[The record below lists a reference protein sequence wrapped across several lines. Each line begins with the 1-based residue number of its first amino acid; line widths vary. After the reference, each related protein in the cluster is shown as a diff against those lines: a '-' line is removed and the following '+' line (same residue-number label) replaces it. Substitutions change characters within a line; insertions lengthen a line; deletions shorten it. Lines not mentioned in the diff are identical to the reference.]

1 MKNLHQ
7 DHFEDFILTG
17 DFRALNAL
25 TKDFHLSTK
34 IDGSPAV
41 VFGKNPATGK
51 FFVSTKS
58 AFNKVKIKLCHS
70 HEEIDSHFKGEV
82 ADILHDCF
90 DYLPRTNS
98 IFQCDFLGF
107 GNSDVVQPNTI
118 SYLFSEVV
126 TQKIIVS
133 VHTQWATEG
142 ELKDAYVMGSAPQF
156 ESDDDVY
163 FVDNSAHQTVDCE
176 DFVDVI
182 GFIKQMATTVTFA
195 TEKEVKEIKKQINAC
210 IWENR
215 EIIPE
220 EFDNPALISLW
231 KVAESVKLD
240 FLHFCRADRAPASYL
255 YGEEIN
261 HEGFVLQNEE
271 VIVKF
276 VNRRVFSHA
285 NFLNNNKK

>member
-34 IDGSPAV
+34 IDGSPAI
-41 VFGKNPATGK
+41 VFGKNPAIGK

-70 HEEIDSHFKGEV
+70 HEEIDSHFQGEV
-82 ADILHDCF
+82 VDILHDCF

-118 SYLFSEVV
+118 SYIFSEVV

>member
-98 IFQCDFLGF
+98 IFQCDFLGT

-118 SYLFSEVV
+118 SYIFSEVV

>member
-70 HEEIDSHFKGEV
+70 HEEIDSHFQGEV
-82 ADILHDCF
+82 VDILHDCF

-98 IFQCDFLGF
+98 IFQCDFLGT

-118 SYLFSEVV
+118 SYIFSEVV

-261 HEGFVLQNEE
+261 HEGFVLQNGE

>member
-220 EFDNPALISLW
+220 EFDNPTLISLW

>member
-17 DFRALNAL
+17 DFRALNVI

-34 IDGSPAV
+34 MDGSPAV

-70 HEEIDSHFKGEV
+70 HEEIDTHFKGEV

-90 DYLPRTNS
+90 DYLPRTSS

-107 GNSDVVQPNTI
+107 GNSDIVKPNTI
-118 SYLFSEVV
+118 SYLFPEVI

-142 ELKDAYVMGSAPQF
+142 ELKDAYVVGPAPQF

-163 FVDNSAHQTVDCE
+163 FVDNSAYQTIDCE

-210 IWENR
+210 IWEDR
-215 EIIPE
+215 DIVPE
-220 EFDNPALISLW
+220 EFDNPSLISLW
-231 KVAESVKLD
+231 KVAESIKLD
-240 FLHFCRADRAPASYL
+240 FLHFCRSTNAPKSYL

-261 HEGFVLQNEE
+261 HEGFVLQNDE

-276 VNRRVFSHA
+276 VNRRIFSHA

>member
-7 DHFEDFILTG
+7 NHFEDFILTG
-17 DFRALNAL
+17 DFRALNAI

-34 IDGSPAV
+34 MDGSPAV
-41 VFGKNPATGK
+41 VFGKNPATGQ

-58 AFNKVKIKLCHS
+58 AFNKVKIKLFHS
-70 HEEIDSHFKGEV
+70 HEEIDTYFEGEV

-107 GNSDVVQPNTI
+107 GNSDIVKPNTI
-118 SYLFSEVV
+118 SYLFPEVI
-126 TQKIIVS
+126 TQNIIVS
-133 VHTQWATEG
+133 VHTQWATES
-142 ELKDAYVMGSAPQF
+142 ELKDAYVVGPAPQF

-163 FVDNSAHQTVDCE
+163 FVDNSAYQSIDCE

-210 IWENR
+210 IWEDR
-215 EIIPE
+215 DIVPE
-220 EFDNPALISLW
+220 EFDNPSLISLW
-231 KVAESVKLD
+231 KVAESIKLD
-240 FLHFCRADRAPASYL
+240 FLHFCRSTNAPKSYL
-255 YGEEIN
+255 CGEEIN
-261 HEGFVLQNEE
+261 HEGFVLQNDE

-276 VNRRVFSHA
+276 VDRRVFSHA

>member
-17 DFRALNAL
+17 DFRALNAI
-25 TKDFHLSTK
+25 TKDFDLSTK

-41 VFGKNPATGK
+41 VFGKNPTTGK

-70 HEEIDSHFKGEV
+70 HEEIDSHFQGEV

-90 DYLPRTNS
+90 DYLPHTNS

-107 GNSDVVQPNTI
+107 GNSDIVQPNTI

-142 ELKDAYVMGSAPQF
+142 ELKDAYVVGPAPQF

-163 FVDNSAHQTVDCE
+163 FVDNSAYQTVDCE

-210 IWENR
+210 IWEDR
-215 EIIPE
+215 EIVPE
-220 EFDNPALISLW
+220 DFDNPALISLW

-240 FLHFCRADRAPASYL
+240 FLHFCRANHAPASYL
-255 YGEEIN
+255 HGEEIN
-261 HEGFVLQNEE
+261 HEGFVLQNGE

>member
-142 ELKDAYVMGSAPQF
+142 ELKDAYVMGSASQF

>member
-70 HEEIDSHFKGEV
+70 HEEIDSHFQGEV

-98 IFQCDFLGF
+98 IFQCDFLGT

-142 ELKDAYVMGSAPQF
+142 ELKDAYVIDSAPQF

-163 FVDNSAHQTVDCE
+163 FVDNSAHQNVDCE

>member
-1 MKNLHQ
+1 MNTKHL

-17 DFRALNAL
+17 DFRALNVI

-34 IDGSPAV
+34 MDGSPAV

-70 HEEIDSHFKGEV
+70 HEEIDTHFKGEV

-90 DYLPRTNS
+90 DYLPRTSS

-107 GNSDVVQPNTI
+107 GNSDIVKPNTI
-118 SYLFSEVV
+118 SYLFPEVI

-142 ELKDAYVMGSAPQF
+142 ELKDAYVVGPAPQF

-163 FVDNSAHQTVDCE
+163 FVDNSAYQTIDCE

-210 IWENR
+210 IWEDR
-215 EIIPE
+215 DIVPE
-220 EFDNPALISLW
+220 EFDNPSLISLW
-231 KVAESVKLD
+231 KVAESIKLD
-240 FLHFCRADRAPASYL
+240 FLHFCRSTNAPKSYL

-261 HEGFVLQNEE
+261 HEGFVLQNDE

-276 VNRRVFSHA
+276 VNRRIFSHA

>member
-17 DFRALNAL
+17 DFCALNVI

-34 IDGSPAV
+34 MDGSPAV
-41 VFGKNPATGK
+41 VFGKNPVTGK

-70 HEEIDSHFKGEV
+70 HEEIDTHFAGEV
-82 ADILHDCF
+82 ADILHNCL

-107 GNSDVVQPNTI
+107 GNSVIVKPNTI
-118 SYLFSEVV
+118 SYLFPEVI

-142 ELKDAYVMGSAPQF
+142 ELKDAYVVGPAPQF

-163 FVDNSAHQTVDCE
+163 FVDNSAYQTIDCE

-210 IWENR
+210 IWEDR
-215 EIIPE
+215 DVVPE
-220 EFDNPALISLW
+220 EFDNSALISLW
-231 KVAESVKLD
+231 KVAESIKLD
-240 FLHFCRADRAPASYL
+240 FLHFCRSINAPKSYL

-261 HEGFVLQNEE
+261 HEGFVLQNDE

-276 VNRRVFSHA
+276 VNRRIFSHA

>member
-1 MKNLHQ
+1 MNNLHQ

-17 DFRALNAL
+17 DFRALNVI

-34 IDGSPAV
+34 MDGSPAV

-70 HEEIDSHFKGEV
+70 HEEIDTHFKGEV

-90 DYLPRTNS
+90 DYLPRTSS

-107 GNSDVVQPNTI
+107 GNSDIVKPNTI
-118 SYLFSEVV
+118 SYLFPEVI

-142 ELKDAYVMGSAPQF
+142 ELKDAYVVGPAPQF

-163 FVDNSAHQTVDCE
+163 FVDNSAYQTIDCE

-210 IWENR
+210 IWEDR
-215 EIIPE
+215 DIVPE
-220 EFDNPALISLW
+220 EFDNPSLISLW
-231 KVAESVKLD
+231 KVAESIKLD
-240 FLHFCRADRAPASYL
+240 FLHFCRSTNAPKSYL

-261 HEGFVLQNEE
+261 HEGFVLQNDE

-276 VNRRVFSHA
+276 VNRRIFSHA